1 MTSLWDHL
9 ACTGGEPRVRA
20 KAGVAAGMTVKE
32 ALRRLEAG
40 ERIDS
45 LGLSRDERLAVVA
58 FAALNGPGTLGPS
71 LVQAQP
77 VHALLEPHLNEAA
90 VGQLYPEASR
100 AARLALAAGLLQI
113 HDFWE
118 ASHEAAQVADDL
130 GERSFSAYWHG
141 IAHRREPDA
150 GNAAYWFRKIGRHP
164 LFPALHDAARALLEA
179 HGDDRLAER
188 LLSHGAWNPSAMID
202 LCTEAR
208 PGSPNEA
215 LARRLQR
222 LEMQL
227 LLDATAAAAAGPS

>member
-9 ACTGGEPRVRA
+9 AWDEGEPQVRA
-20 KAGVAAGMTVKE
+20 GAGMTVTE
-32 ALRRLEAG
+32 AIRRFEAG
-40 ERIDS
+40 ERIES
-45 LGLSRDERLAVVA
+45 LGLSRDERLAVLG
-58 FAALNGPGTLGPS
+58 FAALSGPGTLGPS
-71 LVQAQP
+71 LIQAP
-77 VHALLEPHLNEAA
+77 PAHPLLESHLNEVA
-90 VGQLYPEASR
+90 VGQFYPGASR

-130 GERSFSAYWHG
+130 GEHSFSAYWHG

-150 GNAAYWFRKIGRHP
+150 GNAAYWFRKVGRHP
-164 LFPALHDAARALLEA
+164 LFPALHDAARALPDL

-188 LLSHGAWNPSAMID
+188 LLGQGGWNPSAMID
-202 LCTEAR
+202 LCTQAR
-208 PGSPNEA
+208 PGTPNEV

-227 LLDATAAAAAGPS
+227 LLDATAAAVSGPS

>member
-1 MTSLWDHL
+1 
-9 ACTGGEPRVRA
+9 
-20 KAGVAAGMTVKE
+20 
-32 ALRRLEAG
+32 
-40 ERIDS
+40 
-45 LGLSRDERLAVVA
+45 
-58 FAALNGPGTLGPS
+58 
-71 LVQAQP
+71 
-77 VHALLEPHLNEAA
+77 LNESA
-90 VGQLYPEASR
+90 VGQLYPGAGR

-150 GNAAYWFRKIGRHP
+150 GNAAYWFRQVGRHP
-164 LFPALHDAARALLEA
+164 LFPALHDAAGALLEA
-179 HGDDRLAER
+179 QGDDRLAER
-188 LLSHGAWNPSAMID
+188 LLGQGGWNPSAMID

-208 PGSPNEA
+208 PDTPNEA

-227 LLDATAAAAAGPS
+227 LLDATAAAAAGSS

>member
-1 MTSLWDHL
+1 
-9 ACTGGEPRVRA
+9 
-20 KAGVAAGMTVKE
+20 MTVKE

-45 LGLSRDERLAVVA
+45 LGLSRDERLAVLG
-58 FAALNGPGTLGPS
+58 FAALQGPGTLGPS

-77 VHALLEPHLNEAA
+77 GHPLLESHLNETA
-90 VGQLYPEASR
+90 VGQLYPGASR

-150 GNAAYWFRKIGRHP
+150 GNAAYWFRKVGRHP
-164 LFPALHDAARALLEA
+164 LFPALCDAAGALLEV
-179 HGDDRLAER
+179 HGDDRLTER
-188 LLSHGAWNPSAMID
+188 LLGQGGWNPSAMID

-208 PGSPNEA
+208 PGTPNHA

-227 LLDATAAAAAGPS
+227 LLDATAAAVAGSS